1 MAVHI
6 PRDTPIDYRGAGT
19 KRRPQAVREDGCRPR
34 LGNDTDSYPM
44 EKMAGDGADELRGR
58 VCATRLCGEAASEVA
73 AGGRR
78 EPKGWN
84 NREMSAGEQAYFGI
98 DFGTTNSAVAM
109 LQPGGDVR
117 LAHFRFRGEAIPV
130 CRSVLYFEQWK
141 SAGGQRR
148 VHGCT
153 GQEAIERYLDAEEK
167 GRLIQSLKSHLS
179 SRALTGTEIF
189 GRRHRLEELITR
201 IASDLRKQAEDQ
213 FMRPVRRA
221 TIGRPVRF
229 VGAESEE
236 EDEFAVRRLREAFIA
251 AGFEEVEFELEPLA
265 AAFAYEARL
274 EREELILIG
283 DFGGGTSD
291 FSLLRVGPE
300 VRRRGRR
307 PEDLLGN
314 TGVGLAGDAFDAR
327 IVRRLVSP
335 ALGSNSE
342 ARSLDKILPAVPAWI
357 YAHLEHWHYLS
368 FLRTNNVREI
378 LKGARV
384 RALEPEKIEAL
395 IAVIEGDLG
404 YQLHQ
409 AVQKTKFELSQREH
423 TEFTFRDGGAGAST
437 IELRIPIAR
446 AEFERWIVEELAT
459 IEHSVDA
466 LLQSTGVQPKDVDRV
481 FLTGGSS
488 FVPAVRR
495 IFSRRFG
502 HERLQG
508 GNEFT
513 SVAQGLAVCAAGR
526 TGRG

>member
-1 MAVHI
+1 MGI
-6 PRDTPIDYRGAGT
+6 SD
-19 KRRPQAVREDGCRPR
+19 REQ
-34 LGNDTDSYPM
+34 
-44 EKMAGDGADELRGR
+44 
-58 VCATRLCGEAASEVA
+58 VF
-73 AGGRR
+73 
-78 EPKGWN
+78 
-84 NREMSAGEQAYFGI
+84 FGI

-109 LQPGGDVR
+109 LQPGGDVQLTR
-117 LAHFRFRGEAIPV
+117 FSFRGEQIPV
-130 CRSVLYFEQWK
+130 CRSVLYFEQWRT
-141 SAGGQRR
+141 ANGQRR
-148 VHGCT
+148 VHGYS
-153 GQEAIERYLDAEEK
+153 GPDGIERYLDAEEK

-179 SRALTGTEIF
+179 SHTLTGTEIF
-189 GRRHRLEELITR
+189 GRRHRLEELVTR
-201 IASDLRKQAEDQ
+201 IVSDLRKRAEEQ

-236 EDEFAVRRLREAFIA
+236 EDDFAVSRLRDAFIA
-251 AGFEEVEFELEPLA
+251 AGFEEVEFEFEPVA
-265 AAFAYEARL
+265 AAFSYEATINRD
-274 EREELILIG
+274 ELILIG

-307 PEDLLGN
+307 PEDMLGN

-327 IVRRLVSP
+327 IIRKLVSP

-378 LKGARV
+378 LKSARL

-395 IAVIEGDLG
+395 IAIIEGDLG

-409 AVQKTKFELSQREH
+409 SVQKAKFELSRH
-423 TEFTFRDGGAGAST
+423 DLTEFAFRDGGAGAST
-437 IELRIPIAR
+437 IELRIPVSR
-446 AEFERWIVEELAT
+446 AEFESWIVEDLAA

-466 LLQSTGVQPKDVDRV
+466 LLKSTGVAPNEVDRV

-502 HERLQG
+502 HDRLQG

-513 SVAQGLAVCAAGR
+513 SVAQGLALCAAKNIEPK
-526 TGRG
+526 